1 MTAAVTRFAPS
12 PTNRLHLGHAYSAW
26 FAWKAADVSAGGRFL
41 LRIEDIDHARCR
53 PEFERAIL
61 EDLAWLGF
69 PWEEPVLRQ
78 STRYAA
84 YQSALDRLMGAG
96 LAYPCFCSRKDIARE
111 IAESGGAPHLDA
123 MGAVLYPGTCRALP
137 AAERSARID
146 DGATYAVRL
155 DGAAILARFGPLD
168 WHDRS
173 AGRQPVLAD
182 AMGDV
187 VIARKD
193 VPASYHLA
201 VVVDDA
207 AQGVTLVTRGVD
219 LAPATHVHRL
229 LQAALGLPAPDYL
242 HHPLITDA
250 EGRRI
255 AKRDNPQTLRMM
267 RAEGV
272 TPADVWKRLGV
283 EIYPAGRSPVK

>member
-26 FAWKAADVSAGGRFL
+26 FAWNAADLPAGGRFL
-41 LRIEDIDHARCR
+41 LRIEDIDQARCR
-53 PEFERAIL
+53 PEFETAIL

-69 PWEEPVLRQ
+69 RWDESFLRQ
-78 STRYAA
+78 SMRYPV
-84 YQSALDRLMGAG
+84 YQTALDRLMSAG

-111 IAESGGAPHLDA
+111 IAESDGAPHLDA
-123 MGAVLYPGTCRALP
+123 MGAVLYPGTCRGLSN
-137 AAERSARID
+137 ELRSARIAA
-146 DGATYAVRL
+146 GETYAIRL
-155 DGAAILARFGPLD
+155 DGAAVLARFGPLE
-168 WHDRS
+168 WHDRAAGHQQVS
-173 AGRQPVLAD
+173 AG

-201 VVVDDA
+201 IVVDDA

-229 LQAALGLPAPDYL
+229 LQAALGLPAPDYH

-250 EGRRI
+250 DGKRI

-267 RAEGV
+267 RDAGV
-272 TPADVWKRLGV
+272 TPADIWKRLGI
-283 EIYPAGRSPVK
+283 ENYPAGRSPVK